1 MLASIL
7 ATGGTSAATTIEW
20 SNLITASSLQPLT
33 DAIQAVLPIV
43 LPVSIGVVAIRKGVS
58 FVLGM
63 IRSA

>member
-7 ATGGTSAATTIEW
+7 ATGGTTATTIDW
-20 SNLITASSLQPLT
+20 SNLITANSLQPLT

>member
-1 MLASIL
+1 MIASIL
-7 ATGGTSAATTIEW
+7 ASGGATVPTIDWSTLITSDALAPLTSA
-20 SNLITASSLQPLT
+20 ITS
-33 DAIQAVLPIV
+33 VLPIV

>member
-1 MLASIL
+1 MFPMLLGEGS
-7 ATGGTSAATTIEW
+7 SAVTITW
-20 SNLITASSLQPLT
+20 SNLITSETLAPLT

-43 LPVSIGVVAIRKGVS
+43 LPVSISVVAIRKGVS